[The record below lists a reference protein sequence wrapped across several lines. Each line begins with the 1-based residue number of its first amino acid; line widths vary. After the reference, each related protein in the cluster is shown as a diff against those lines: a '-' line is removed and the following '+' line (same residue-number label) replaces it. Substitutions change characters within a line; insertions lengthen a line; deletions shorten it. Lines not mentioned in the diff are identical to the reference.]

1 MAEFDSKKSNVQK
14 LAETLKRCGIASS
27 VTDAHRIAGD
37 ITTTE
42 KKVQNFFDQ
51 KKKEIHQDM
60 MQRVHPNRP
69 ELHTTQEKQIQSL
82 RQSAIAQNNIN
93 NQSSQRPVS
102 SDYKNDAVKEMIE
115 RAKNPRPLQVQVEF
129 ETPKTAPI
137 IVKNQPIPQTSVD
150 VKPEII
156 EKKTESPV
164 LSLEEVIK
172 NKPETQN
179 VQQKPQTQVLVQEAY
194 IPPNEILEHGKS
206 LNELY
211 EYHSQ
216 GKDDYINKFIN
227 NEKEEIII
235 DEKEE
240 TAEIKTSVHV
250 SDVKVEINETPKYS
264 QTHDSDS
271 KINDAPKKEE
281 HKIETNTEI
290 KEAQVTST
298 QAPQAPKPQAPTV
311 DIHNFFNFA
320 KKGKV

>member
-60 MQRVHPNRP
+60 IQRVHPNRP

-82 RQSAIAQNNIN
+82 RQSAIAQSNIN
-93 NQSSQRPVS
+93 QTTHKAPS

-137 IVKNQPIPQTSVD
+137 TIKNQPIPQTPVEI
-150 VKPEII
+150 KPEIL
-156 EKKTESPV
+156 EKKTENTS

-172 NKPETQN
+172 NKPETQT
-179 VQQKPQTQVLVQEAY
+179 VQIKPQTQVLVQEAY

-211 EYHSQ
+211 EYHAQ

-227 NEKEEIII
+227 NEKEEIVI

-240 TAEIKTSVHV
+240 NAEIKTSAQV
-250 SDVKVEINETPKYS
+250 SDINIEIIDSPKYS
-264 QTHDSDS
+264 QTNDQELKS
-271 KINDAPKKEE
+271 NDAPKKEE
-281 HKIETNTEI
+281 HKTETHTEI
-290 KEAQVTST
+290 KEAQTT
-298 QAPQAPKPQAPTV
+298 TNQAPQTSKPQAPTV